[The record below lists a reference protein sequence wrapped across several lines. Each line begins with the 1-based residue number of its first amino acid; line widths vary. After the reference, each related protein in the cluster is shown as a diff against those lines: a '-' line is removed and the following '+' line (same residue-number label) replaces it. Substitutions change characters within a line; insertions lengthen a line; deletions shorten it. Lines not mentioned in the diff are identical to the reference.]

1 MTAKE
6 MFEEWGFYEKDEFP
20 NIITYHKESSDGVYE
35 LLGIEFVLNH
45 HCISMYRKIGNKFN
59 YGAFNGID
67 KKLLKAIN
75 KQVEELGWNNE

>member
-6 MFEEWGFYEKDEFP
+6 MFEELDFYEVDEYP
-20 NIITYHKESSDGVYE
+20 NIITYHKETFDMPYE

-45 HCISMYRKIGNKFN
+45 HCISVYRKVGNKFN

-67 KKLLKAIN
+67 KKLLKAVN
-75 KQVEELGWNNE
+75 KQIDELGW

>member
-1 MTAKE
+1 MKAKE
-6 MFEEWGFYEKDEFP
+6 MFEELGYEEKYEHT
-20 NIITYHKESSDGVYE
+20 NIITYHKETLDGIYE

-45 HCISMYRKIGNKFN
+45 HFVSMYRKVGNKFN

-75 KQVEELGWNNE
+75 KQIEELGWNE